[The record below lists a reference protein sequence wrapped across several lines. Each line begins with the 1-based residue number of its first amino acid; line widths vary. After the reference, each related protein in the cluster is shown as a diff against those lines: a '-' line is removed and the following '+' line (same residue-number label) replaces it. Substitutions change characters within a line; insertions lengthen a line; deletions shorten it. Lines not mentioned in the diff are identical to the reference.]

1 MSDIGDTTQAYALPP
16 ELTIPHA
23 AEVREALL
31 QAVSVGQMKFD
42 AQAVEAIDSSGIQLL
57 LALSKTLQS
66 NGAHLELSAPST
78 PVTDALRLYGLG
90 DVITPSH

>member
-1 MSDIGDTTQAYALPP
+1 MSDIDVATPAYALPP

-31 QAVSVGQMKFD
+31 QAISVGQTKFD

-57 LALSKTLQS
+57 LALSKALLA
-66 NGAHLELSAPST
+66 NGASLDLSAPSM
-78 PVTDALRLYGLG
+78 PIVDALRLYGLG